1 MSTAPLL
8 HRFFNF
14 ALPEKSPTHVARSL
28 ALRQS
33 SPEMVRVG
41 VSEDS
46 RLICATLAAAQ
57 SLDQMLKGM
66 HQAKVQGADAVEIAL
81 DCVADSDLE
90 VLLRNKP
97 IPVVLV
103 SR

>member
-8 HRFFNF
+8 HSFFNF
-14 ALPEKSPTHVARSL
+14 SLPEKAPAHVPRSL
-28 ALRQS
+28 SLSQS
-33 SPEMVRVG
+33 SAEMVRVG

-46 RLICATLAAAQ
+46 RLICATLAAQ